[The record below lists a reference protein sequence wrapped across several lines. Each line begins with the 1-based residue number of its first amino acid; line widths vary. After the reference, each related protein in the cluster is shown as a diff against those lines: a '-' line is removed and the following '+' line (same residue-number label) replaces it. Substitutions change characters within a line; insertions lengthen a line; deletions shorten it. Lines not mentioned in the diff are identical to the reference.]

1 MSPSYPTVGQAN
13 YIAEYML
20 SAERAIYSED
30 GTDPESGKHYEEFL
44 DLPSWQDM
52 FLLEEYFAEWDAERW
67 SFYVTKDR
75 DDPLLYCGPMW
86 DFDHSAGLMIYGNYP
101 ETAVSMLLFRDTRHG
116 WLYKLL
122 SHDEFARGLHTRWT
136 ERFSPYIHDYLDN
149 KMEEEIEAIES
160 AAYMNNIRRANDY
173 DYREKTDTLV
183 KWLRRRLAFLDD
195 YAGTEGDR
203 PNSYNYCRVLFEF
216 SWGSLSHYVFRGQ
229 SLGYLPLAEYGET
242 QVKSQIQ
249 KNEIIGWQDENGN
262 EISAD
267 IVIEKDRTFTPI
279 YRQ

>member
-1 MSPSYPTVGQAN
+1 
-13 YIAEYML
+13 
-20 SAERAIYSED
+20 
-30 GTDPESGKHYEEFL
+30 
-44 DLPSWQDM
+44 
-52 FLLEEYFAEWDAERW
+52 
-67 SFYVTKDR
+67 
-75 DDPLLYCGPMW
+75 MW

-122 SHDEFARGLHTRWT
+122 SHDEFVRDLYACWT
-136 ERFSPYIHDYLDN
+136 ERFSTCIHDYLDN
-149 KMEEEIEAIES
+149 KIEEEIAAIES

-195 YAGTEGDR
+195 YTGTEDGK
-203 PNSYNYCRVLFEF
+203 PNSSKYCRVLFEF
-216 SWGSLSHYVFRGQ
+216 PWGNLSHYVIRGQ
-229 SLGYLPLAEYGET
+229 SLDYLPLAGYGET

-249 KNEIIGWQDENGN
+249 KNEIVGWQDENGK

-267 IVIEKDRTFTPI
+267 IVIGKDRTFTPI